1 MRIAYDATTL
11 RPSQTGIG
19 YYTEH
24 LLRHLI
30 EVAPECEFHLISNRR
45 VQTSQPLNG
54 GVSIPDRLRFPVRNV
69 WMQVMAP
76 KILRDL
82 RPDVAHF
89 TNSISP
95 LIGSV
100 PTVLTVHDMSLV
112 SLPGFHPFRRRLFR
126 PLQAAALRRA
136 DAVITVSEA
145 SKNDILRLSGIPE
158 RRLHVI
164 HEAASPAF
172 RPIDDRRL
180 LQTVKKRYDLPER
193 FILFVG
199 TLEPRKNLKRLIEAF
214 SILKKGKG
222 IAHRLVLVG
231 MLGWGYRE
239 VKAAIG
245 ASGLRSDIQVTGYVP
260 FSDLP
265 ALYNLAEIFVFPSIH
280 EGFGLPLLEAMS
292 CGVPAV
298 ASNHESLLEVAGE
311 AVLRADPGDVDA
323 LAEAIGR
330 LVESEPERRRLSA
343 LGLRHAA
350 RYSWESTARLTLEV
364 YSKIATAPDSVPT

>member
-11 RPSQTGIG
+11 RPPQTGIG

-24 LLRHLI
+24 LLRHLLK
-30 EVAPECEFHLISNRR
+30 VAPDCEFHLISNRP
-45 VQTSQPLNG
+45 VETSLPLNG
-54 GVSIPDRLRFPVRNV
+54 GVSTVERYRLPVRNL
-69 WMQVMAP
+69 WMQTMAP
-76 KILRDL
+76 KILEEL

-95 LIGSV
+95 LKGVV

-112 SLPGFHPFRRRLFR
+112 SLPGYHPFRRRLFR
-126 PLQAAALRRA
+126 PLHAAALRRA

-145 SKNDILRLSGIPE
+145 SKSEILRLSGIPE
-158 RRLHVI
+158 ERLHVI

-172 RPIDDRRL
+172 RPIRDKASLGEIKRR
-180 LQTVKKRYDLPER
+180 YGLPDR

-214 SILKKGKG
+214 AILKSGNR

-239 VKAAIG
+239 VRRAIERG
-245 ASGLRSDIQVTGYVP
+245 GLGGEVQITGYVP
-260 FSDLP
+260 FRDLP

-292 CGVPAV
+292 CGTPAV
-298 ASNHESLLEVAGE
+298 ASSHESLMEVAGD
-311 AVLRADPGDVDA
+311 AVLRADASDPA
-323 LAEAIGR
+323 SLAEAIAR
-330 LVESEPERRRLSA
+330 LAGSEFERERLSH
-343 LGLRHAA
+343 LGLNRASLF
-350 RYSWESTARLTLEV
+350 SWESAARRTLEV
-364 YSKIATAPDSVPT
+364 YRQAAAFQGRI